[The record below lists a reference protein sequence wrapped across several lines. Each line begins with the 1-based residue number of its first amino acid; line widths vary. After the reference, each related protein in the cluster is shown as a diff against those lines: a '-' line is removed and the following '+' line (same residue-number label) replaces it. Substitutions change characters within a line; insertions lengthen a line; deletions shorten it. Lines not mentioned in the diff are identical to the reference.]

1 MTIDLH
7 ARSTGSHGSF
17 AIFSTETAF
26 RWRLHIKV
34 DSDRSVL
41 AGLQH
46 QLSSPKR
53 KENDTTKDTKETL
66 NMSDAAPSSKIR
78 YAISGNNQSQIV
90 TANSE
95 AVYDTREE
103 ALDQCGAYLAAKV
116 RQFYGLR
123 PNAVVNLGRNN
134 RWTYDR
140 EEGDGLLKVSFE
152 TPHGWREG
160 MEVREC
166 ELDEDSKED

>member
-1 MTIDLH
+1 
-7 ARSTGSHGSF
+7 
-17 AIFSTETAF
+17 
-26 RWRLHIKV
+26 
-34 DSDRSVL
+34 
-41 AGLQH
+41 
-46 QLSSPKR
+46 
-53 KENDTTKDTKETL
+53 
-66 NMSDAAPSSKIR
+66 MSEAAPSSKIR

-103 ALDQCGAYLAAKV
+103 ALDQCDAYLAAKV

-123 PNAVVNLGRNN
+123 PNAVVNLGGDS

-140 EEGDGLLKVSFE
+140 EEGDSLLKVSFE
-152 TPHGWREG
+152 TPHGWREW

-166 ELDEDSKED
+166 ELDEDSEED